1 MNIAAAMIAVA
12 VGLFAATTIYQVQ
25 KFKWRSEGAQVERA
39 RVERSEAKI
48 DAKIAKKQRA
58 LADKP
63 ASSVLDKWSR
73 D

>member
-1 MNIAAAMIAVA
+1 MNIAAALIAVV

-58 LADKP
+58 IADKP
-63 ASSVLDKWSR
+63 ASGVLDRWQR